1 MEEYMCGIIGYI
13 GKKNPIEFLIDG
25 LKKLEYRGYDSSGI
39 AIKGENSVQLI
50 KSTGRIKNL
59 ENKINNTKVLDGNI
73 GIAHT
78 RWATHG
84 MPTVANAHPHKV
96 SKVTL
101 VHNGII
107 ENAEELKAKLMEE
120 GQIFKSDTDT
130 EVACAVINKYYTGN
144 PISAITKA
152 TNILR
157 GSYAFGIIF
166 DDQAK
171 LYAVRKDS
179 PLIVGIGNYE
189 NYIASDIAAIINYT
203 NKYMLLNDNE
213 VIELSNDNIKIY
225 KDNKE
230 IKKEVSTA
238 NISAEEADKG
248 DYKHFMLKEIMEEPL
263 VLARTLNKYI
273 NDMSK
278 IYDISGYKEIHI
290 VACGSAMYA
299 GLIGKNLIE
308 EKANIKC
315 FVECASEYRYEKVI
329 YDRKTLVILVSQS
342 GETADTIAA
351 MRKAKENDIDTL
363 AIVNVKTSTIAREA
377 DNVIFI
383 EAGPEIA
390 VATTKAYLLQVA
402 ILSLIALR
410 AAYKKGLEQKYTEIL
425 TEAKELPAKLQKVL
439 NDHDKFLK
447 IAQDI
452 YKNHDVFYIGR
463 GVDYAMCLEGSL
475 KLKEVSYTHSDAYQ
489 AGELKHGTISLIE
502 KDTPVF
508 AIISDDKIKNKTES
522 NVIEVASR
530 GAKVFTITNDIN
542 IKDHYFK
549 YVVPKIDYYFQPI
562 LIVPPLQLVGY
573 YVGDLKGLDIDKPRN
588 LAKSVT
594 VE

>member
-1 MEEYMCGIIGYI
+1 MCGIIGYI

-39 AIKGENSVQLI
+39 AIKDENSVQLI

-166 DDQAK
+166 DDQDK

-213 VIELSNDNIKIY
+213 VIELSNDNVKIY

-315 FVECASEYRYEKVI
+315 YVECASEYRYEKVI

-530 GAKVFTITNDIN
+530 GAKVFTITNDTN

-573 YVGDLKGLDIDKPRN
+573 YVGDLKRLDIDKPRN

>member
-1 MEEYMCGIIGYI
+1 MCGIIGYI

-39 AIKGENSVQLI
+39 AIKDENSVQLI

-213 VIELSNDNIKIY
+213 VIELSNDNVKIY

-425 TEAKELPAKLQKVL
+425 TEAKELPVKLQKVL

-508 AIISDDKIKNKTES
+508 AIISDDKIKSKTES

-530 GAKVFTITNDIN
+530 GAKVFTITNDTN

-573 YVGDLKGLDIDKPRN
+573 YVGDLKRLDIDKPRN

>member
-1 MEEYMCGIIGYI
+1 MCGIIGYI

-166 DDQAK
+166 DDQDK

-213 VIELSNDNIKIY
+213 VIELSNDNVKIY

-530 GAKVFTITNDIN
+530 GAKVFTITNDTN

-573 YVGDLKGLDIDKPRN
+573 YVGDLKRLDIDKPRN

>member
-1 MEEYMCGIIGYI
+1 MCGIIGYI

-39 AIKGENSVQLI
+39 AIKDENSVQLI

-166 DDQAK
+166 DDQDK

-213 VIELSNDNIKIY
+213 VIELSNDNVKIY

-315 FVECASEYRYEKVI
+315 FVECASEYRYEKVV

-530 GAKVFTITNDIN
+530 GAKVFTITNDTN

-562 LIVPPLQLVGY
+562 LIVPLLQLVGY
-573 YVGDLKGLDIDKPRN
+573 YVGDLKRLDIDKPRN

>member
-1 MEEYMCGIIGYI
+1 MCGIIGYI

-39 AIKGENSVQLI
+39 AIKDENSVQLI

-166 DDQAK
+166 DDQDK

-213 VIELSNDNIKIY
+213 VIELSNDNVKIY

-530 GAKVFTITNDIN
+530 GAKVFTITNDTN

-573 YVGDLKGLDIDKPRN
+573 YVGDLKRLDIDKPRN

>member
-1 MEEYMCGIIGYI
+1 MCGIIGYI

-39 AIKGENSVQLI
+39 AIKDENSVQLI

-213 VIELSNDNIKIY
+213 VIELSNDNVKIY

-439 NDHDKFLK
+439 NDYDKFLK

-530 GAKVFTITNDIN
+530 GAKVFTITNDTN